1 MAKKIKFAL
10 EMNGTKIRTMEELQ
24 ENFDLDAAVQYLL
37 DGKLLTWLEDRFY
50 EDEAE
55 KIAELDKNA
64 PNMKQQLCEILGV
77 ECEDDSEMDVDEL
90 ERLNEKKRILK
101 TMTDD
106 EDIIANADKTALDQ
120 EDLSNLLN
128 AGADTIYLCGDNF
141 TVPVRFKNKRYVG
154 ILGVPRVKIKAASED
169 ELKEKGIVFEN
180 VLTPCV
186 KNLNTTKS
194 AEIAIETHT
203 AYTTHNT
210 LPMEQLKEIFRMVLT
225 TGDQYH
231 KIAINEST
239 AFPIWQIVYKDNSSC
254 YTKFDYNCSESQ
266 KSLIINLIGQ
276 GKYKNEDLLYIRANK
291 NMQSG
296 IILTKDSI
304 CLFNRKYKCIL
315 YYDNV
320 YNVNANCLYGSFEY
334 ADPKAS
340 YDFYDMSHVNDSD
353 KIVYDMYVTRAIAT
367 FLNAITNMITPSAT
381 SNFGNNQSLKQEATS
396 NSTTSANKLCCTVCG
411 YVSSEANLPSNSV
424 CPICKSPLS
433 QYVDIPIWMQKK

>member
-10 EMNGTKIRTMEELQ
+10 EMNGVKIRTMEELQ

-37 DGKLLTWLEDRFY
+37 DGKLLTWLGDRFY

-154 ILGVPRVKIKAASED
+154 ILGVPRVKIKSAGED

-180 VLTPCV
+180 VLTPWV
-186 KNLNTTKS
+186 TSLSKTKS
-194 AEIAIETHT
+194 PEIATDTHT
-203 AYTTHNT
+203 DYTSHKT
-210 LPMEQLKEIFRMVLT
+210 LPIEQLRDIFSMTWKDYLNGIEYDKSHLPWDVL
-225 TGDQYH
+225 
-231 KIAINEST
+231 
-239 AFPIWQIVYKDNSSC
+239 
-254 YTKFDYNCSESQ
+254 
-266 KSLIINLIGQ
+266 
-276 GKYKNEDLLYIRANK
+276 
-291 NMQSG
+291 
-296 IILTKDSI
+296 
-304 CLFNRKYKCIL
+304 
-315 YYDNV
+315 
-320 YNVNANCLYGSFEY
+320 
-334 ADPKAS
+334 
-340 YDFYDMSHVNDSD
+340 
-353 KIVYDMYVTRAIAT
+353 
-367 FLNAITNMITPSAT
+367 
-381 SNFGNNQSLKQEATS
+381 
-396 NSTTSANKLCCTVCG
+396 
-411 YVSSEANLPSNSV
+411 
-424 CPICKSPLS
+424 
-433 QYVDIPIWMQKK
+433 